1 MMQVGLFIQSY
12 MNLCDHFS
20 WLWKCLPE
28 LAVCISIS
36 FDKCRVVFLSQVHS
50 LISQDCFWMYMPGCL
65 HLVFL

>member
-1 MMQVGLFIQSY
+1 MMQVRLFIHSY

-20 WLWKCLPE
+20 WLWKCSPE

-36 FDKCRVVFLSQVHS
+36 VDKYRVFLSQVHS
-50 LISQDCFWMYMPGCL
+50 LISQGCFWMYMPACL

>member
-1 MMQVGLFIQSY
+1 MMQVGLFIHSY

-20 WLWKCLPE
+20 WLWKCSPE

-36 FDKCRVVFLSQVHS
+36 VDKYRVFLSQVHS
-50 LISQDCFWMYMPGCL
+50 RISQGCFWIYMPACL